1 MADSN
6 RRVVIT
12 GVGALTPLGVGAPLL
27 FDSLLKGKTGFRNIE
42 RWDTTEYTTKFAAEI
57 RGCVYQ
63 PDDHYTT
70 REQKRMDPFAQV
82 GLVAAREAWAD
93 SGLDKDVLDS
103 TRSGAILG
111 TGIGGIQSV
120 LDQKDVLDKGGPR
133 RVTPFFISNTM
144 ANSLSA
150 NVAIEFGLQGACFLT
165 SSACASS
172 GHAIGMAFREIRT
185 GRADVMVTGGSETT
199 TNALCLAGFNSLKA
213 LSTRNDDIQR
223 SSRPFD
229 RDRDGFVMGEGA
241 GVLVIESLE
250 HAQARGAKIYAE
262 IAGFGQT
269 DDAGHITAPDSTAQ
283 RPAAALKAA
292 MNDAGINDDEV
303 DYINAHGT
311 STMMNDMIE
320 TLAIKIALGEEN
332 AKKVAISSSKSMVGH
347 LVGAAAAV
355 EGIACAYTLA
365 KGVAHPTKNLD
376 NPDVENGCDLDYIPN
391 EPREGDF
398 KTALST
404 SLGFGGHNVC
414 IAFRKFEG

>member
-12 GVGALTPLGVGAPLL
+12 GMGALTPVGVGAPLL
-27 FDSLLKGKTGFRNIE
+27 FDSLVKGKTGFRNIE
-42 RWDTTEYTTKFAAEI
+42 RWDTTEYATKFAAEV

-93 SGLDKDVLDS
+93 SGLDKDVIDS

-111 TGIGGIQSV
+111 TGIGGVQSV

-320 TLAIKIALGEEN
+320 TLAIKIALSEEN

>member
-1 MADSN
+1 MTDSN

-42 RWDTTEYTTKFAAEI
+42 RWDTTEYATKFAAEV

-82 GLVAAREAWAD
+82 GLVAAREAWLD
-93 SGLDKDVLDS
+93 SGLEKDVIDS

-120 LDQKDVLDKGGPR
+120 LDQKAVLDKGGPR

-241 GVLVIESLE
+241 GVLVLESLE

-269 DDAGHITAPDSTAQ
+269 DDAGHITAPDATAQ
-283 RPAAALKAA
+283 RPAAALKNA

-320 TLAIKIALGEEN
+320 TLAIKVALGEGN
-332 AKKVAISSSKSMVGH
+332 AKKVAISSSKSMLGH

-365 KGVAHPTKNLD
+365 NGVAHQTQNLD

>member
-1 MADSN
+1 M
-6 RRVVIT
+6 
-12 GVGALTPLGVGAPLL
+12 GALTPVGVGAPLL
-27 FDSLLKGKTGFRNIE
+27 FDSLVKGKTGFRNIE
-42 RWDTTEYTTKFAAEI
+42 RWDTTEYATKFAAEV

-93 SGLDKDVLDS
+93 SGLDKDVIDS

-111 TGIGGIQSV
+111 TGIGGVQSV

-320 TLAIKIALGEEN
+320 TLAIKIALSEEN

>member
-1 MADSN
+1 MTDSN

-42 RWDTTEYTTKFAAEI
+42 RWDTTEYATKFAAEV

-82 GLVAAREAWAD
+82 GLVAAREAWLD
-93 SGLDKDVLDS
+93 SGLEKGVIDS

-241 GVLVIESLE
+241 GALVIESLE

-269 DDAGHITAPDSTAQ
+269 DDAGHITAPDATAQ

-320 TLAIKIALGEEN
+320 TLAIKIALGEDN

-365 KGVAHPTKNLD
+365 NGVAHPTKNLD

-391 EPREGDF
+391 EPRESDF